1 MKKLLLRLLPYLKP
15 HRTKFLQACCAMI
28 CVAILQSGSA
38 LILKSIF
45 DNVFILKQSG
55 MLGFAVIAVPS
66 FFFLKMTAGFAQAY
80 LMSWIGQKTIQDI
93 RDTLFAH
100 LHDLS
105 VEFYWR
111 KRSGE
116 IMSRVTNDL
125 NSVQSMLQFLPLYL
139 IRDTLTLF
147 SLICVLFYIHWKF
160 AILSFLA
167 APLAAAVLLVL
178 GKKMRRAGKQSQSIT
193 GEIYH
198 RFQESLQ
205 GMTIVKAFNYE
216 SGSIARFREKNE
228 ELFVQMMKYLR
239 ATAMS
244 GPLMEFAGS
253 LVFTLMIFYGGREV
267 IALRMTPGSF
277 VAFLTA
283 FLMAYSPLKN
293 IAHANSTL
301 QMGLASWER
310 ILQLLDEKP
319 AVMTAADPIPIPHLK
334 GLIKF
339 ENVTY
344 RYPGTEKDALRDLN
358 ITINPGEAVAFVG
371 PSGSGKTTI
380 VHLLLRLFDPLEGI
394 IRYDGH
400 DLRQLDLKQLR
411 SNIGLV
417 SQDTVLFD
425 DTVSANI
432 SLGVPNPSEEDITN
446 AAKTADAHSFISG
459 LPQAY
464 STVLGERGVKL
475 SGGQRQRLA
484 IARSVFKKPS
494 VLILDEATSNLDTG
508 SEKSVQEA
516 IEKALKDRTVIMVA
530 HRLST
535 IQNADRIFVLDSG
548 RITESGNHRELI
560 SNNGIYRK
568 LYEMQAS
575 SAEQ

>member
-1 MKKLLLRLLPYLKP
+1 
-15 HRTKFLQACCAMI
+15 MI
-28 CVAILQSGSA
+28 ELSG
-38 LILKSIF
+38 
-45 DNVFILKQSG
+45 
-55 MLGFAVIAVPS
+55 
-66 FFFLKMTAGFAQAY
+66 
-80 LMSWIGQKTIQDI
+80 I
-93 RDTLFAH
+93 R
-100 LHDLS
+100 
-105 VEFYWR
+105 
-111 KRSGE
+111 
-116 IMSRVTNDL
+116 
-125 NSVQSMLQFLPLYL
+125 
-139 IRDTLTLF
+139 
-147 SLICVLFYIHWKF
+147 
-160 AILSFLA
+160 
-167 APLAAAVLLVL
+167 
-178 GKKMRRAGKQSQSIT
+178 
-193 GEIYH
+193 
-198 RFQESLQ
+198 
-205 GMTIVKAFNYE
+205 KAFNQ
-216 SGSIARFREKNE
+216 GRDNE
-228 ELFVQMMKYLR
+228 YW
-239 ATAMS
+239 
-244 GPLMEFAGS
+244 
-253 LVFTLMIFYGGREV
+253 
-267 IALRMTPGSF
+267 ALDG
-277 VAFLTA
+277 
-283 FLMAYSPLKN
+283 
-293 IAHANSTL
+293 I
-301 QMGLASWER
+301 
-310 ILQLLDEKP
+310 
-319 AVMTAADPIPIPHLK
+319 
-334 GLIKF
+334 
-339 ENVTY
+339 
-344 RYPGTEKDALRDLN
+344 DLN
-358 ITINPGEAVAFVG
+358 IEANKVTALRG

-508 SEKSVQEA
+508 SEKIVQEA